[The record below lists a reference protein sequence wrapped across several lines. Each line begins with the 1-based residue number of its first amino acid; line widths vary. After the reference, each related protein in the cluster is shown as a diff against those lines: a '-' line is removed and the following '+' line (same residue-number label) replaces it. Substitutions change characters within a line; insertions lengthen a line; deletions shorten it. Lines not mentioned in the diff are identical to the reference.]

1 MPGLSL
7 EVSSPPMKAALSVV
21 VIRRGVLGLLLATL
35 ATSASAAWVRIG
47 GDGAVT
53 VLADPA
59 NVTRSTGRATMWSVI
74 NYTRARKTADGK
86 EFFSS
91 KQQIEYDC
99 VQARSRNL
107 SFSRHTDY
115 TGWGEA
121 VYTNTALGEWTE
133 LPAGSVGAALRK
145 FACHLP

>member
-1 MPGLSL
+1 MTAPMLTPRPRPRAGLAKGWVL
-7 EVSSPPMKAALSVV
+7 
-21 VIRRGVLGLLLATL
+21 GVLLAC
-35 ATSASAAWVRIG
+35 AAGSASAAWVRVR
-47 GDGAVT
+47 GDGVVT
-53 VLADPA
+53 VLADPG

-74 NYTRARKTADGK
+74 NYTQARKTADDK

-99 VQARSRNL
+99 VEERSRNL
-107 SFSRHTDY
+107 VFSRHTEY

-121 VYTNTALGEWTE
+121 VYTNNALGEWTA
-133 LPAGSVGAALRK
+133 LPPGSVGAALRK

>member
-1 MPGLSL
+1 MPGLSF

>member
-1 MPGLSL
+1 MTGPTLRLRPATGPS
-7 EVSSPPMKAALSVV
+7 
-21 VIRRGVLGLLLATL
+21 RRWVLGLLLAGV
-35 ATSASAAWVRIG
+35 AGSASAAWVRVR
-47 GDGAVT
+47 GDGVVT
-53 VLADPA
+53 VLADPG

-74 NYTRARKTADGK
+74 NYTQARKTADGK

-99 VQARSRNL
+99 VEERSRNL
-107 SFSRHTDY
+107 VFSRHTDY
-115 TGWGEA
+115 TGWGE
-121 VYTNTALGEWTE
+121 VIYTNNALGEWTP